1 MKSLLTV
8 REATPEDVQGIYE
21 LLVIYSRKQVVLERP
36 HEDILK
42 NIDNFVI
49 ASFDGNIR
57 GCCAVRDFG
66 NNLLEVRSLVVSPE
80 LQSKGVGR
88 AMVEAI
94 MAGLKLKRKQFCLF
108 ALTYR
113 KDFFHKLGFHD
124 VLKEMF
130 PQKIW
135 SDCSKCPKKDHC
147 DEDAVMIEYGY

>member
-8 REATPEDVQGIYE
+8 REATPDDVQGIYD

-36 HEDILK
+36 PEDILA

-49 ASFDGNIR
+49 ASIDGNIR

-80 LQSKGVGR
+80 LHSKGVGR

-113 KDFFHKLGFHD
+113 TDFFLKLGFHQ
-124 VLKEMF
+124 VLKKMF

-135 SDCSKCPKKDHC
+135 SDCSKCPKKDCC